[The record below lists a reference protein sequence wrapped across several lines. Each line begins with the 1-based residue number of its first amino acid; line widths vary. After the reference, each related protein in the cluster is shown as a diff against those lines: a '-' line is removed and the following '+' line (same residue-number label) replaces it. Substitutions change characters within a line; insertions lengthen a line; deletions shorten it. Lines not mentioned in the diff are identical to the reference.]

1 MARSRSGTRGRR
13 GPRKPPRR
21 DGAFNG
27 AGVQTLD
34 PRERGAIELPGTIT
48 VKELAELLGVN
59 PADIIRELIKSG
71 IFATINQLVDR
82 DTASLVAGE
91 LGYEVAE
98 TEAAAPGADETDGQV
113 AEATKEVLFEE
124 DDPSLLQ
131 PRAPIVTVMGH
142 VDHGKT
148 SLLDAIRTTE
158 VAAGERGGITQ
169 HIGASEVTHDGKRV
183 VFLDTPGHE
192 AFTAMRARGARV
204 TDIAVVVVAA
214 DDGVM
219 PQTLEAISHAK
230 AAKVPIIIAL
240 NKIDKADAN
249 ADRVKTELTEAGI
262 VVEEYGGDVPL
273 VPVSA
278 KTRLGLDELIEMI
291 LLVADLQEL
300 KANPKRD
307 AIGTIVEAKLDKGRG
322 PVATA
327 LVQTGTLKVG
337 DIIVVGETFGRVRAL
352 ENDLG
357 KRVTKAGPSSAVV
370 ILGLSDVPQAG
381 DILRVVSDEKEARTM
396 VETRKAAT
404 AAKSGEG
411 SGRATLE
418 DLYSQIQAGQA
429 KELRIILK
437 SDVSGSLGAITH
449 ALEQLDQDE
458 IRLNVLLE
466 GAGDITDNDIML
478 AAASNAIVVGFNTK
492 ITDTARRA
500 AEAEGVDV
508 RLYDIIY
515 KLTDD
520 IEAALKGLL
529 EPEIV
534 EVVEGRAEVR
544 QIIRVGK
551 NTVIAGSFVTDG
563 RIVRGGNARVWR
575 SSQGH
580 RHRPDRVA
588 PALPRRRSRGP
599 RQLRMRHRARR
610 IPRHPGRRHHRVL
623 HVADR
628 VAATAGRDARARAR
642 RTRRDLAADSA
653 RLAGASAAARSVSQ
667 RTERVDELL
676 RQEIGAIV
684 AREVADPRIGFAT
697 ITSRRDD
704 ADLRHAKVWV
714 SVIGQPAERD
724 AAVGGAPPCDAV
736 RPARAGQAAADQAHP
751 GPPRPPR
758 RHRGARDAHPPAARR
773 HRERVDPGPG
783 RPGRRVA
790 ADARRRGCHHADDL
804 PEEPPSAVATA
815 GAGAPQRREPDRPAA
830 GVVPQ
835 GRTAIGS
842 RDERRSDART
852 STPSRRRS
860 STGFAA
866 ARRVLAVSHEN
877 PDADTLGRDARRR
890 APRRGAGRHGRSGL
904 HGPGPAALRL
914 HGRRRALPDRPGPG
928 CAVRPARDLRLR
940 LARADRR
947 GRRPSCRAVRA
958 AAAGDHRPPRLERR
972 GRRGR
977 LDRPGRRGHL
987 RDGRAARRAAR
998 ASPLDAGD
1006 GALAAAPDGRH
1017 RHGHRDL
1024 RPPERDAADA
1034 RRLGGAGRGRR
1045 AAVRHLAAP
1054 LSHQARRPAA
1064 AVRRRPGSARER
1076 RRRPDRLVERDRGGP
1091 RRDGRRARALGR
1103 ASSTSSRRPRPPR
1116 SRSCSRRPAGGDA
1129 DQRPDQA
1136 RAASTPRS

>member
-1 MARSRSGTRGRR
+1 
-13 GPRKPPRR
+13 
-21 DGAFNG
+21 D
-27 AGVQTLD
+27 
-34 PRERGAIELPGTIT
+34 
-48 VKELAELLGVN
+48 LLSVN
-59 PADIIRELIKSG
+59 PADVIRELIKSG

-91 LGYEVAE
+91 LGFEVAE
-98 TEAAAPGADETDGQV
+98 TEAPGAGAAEEVEQAG
-113 AEATKEVLFEE
+113 EATKEVLFED
-124 DDPSLLQ
+124 DDPALLQ

-192 AFTAMRARGARV
+192 AFTAMRARGAKV

-230 AAKVPIIIAL
+230 AAKVPIIIAM
-240 NKIDKADAN
+240 NKIDKPDAN

-278 KTRLGLDELIEMI
+278 KTRIGLDELIEMI

-307 AIGTIVEAKLDKGRG
+307 AVGTIVEAKLDKGRG

-352 ENDLG
+352 ENDMG

-370 ILGLSDVPQAG
+370 ILGLSDVPMAG
-381 DILRVVSDEKEARTM
+381 DILRVVSDEKEARSM
-396 VETRKAAT
+396 VEGRKAAS

-478 AAASNAIVVGFNTK
+478 AAASNAIVVGFNTR

-520 IEAALKGLL
+520 VGAALKGLL

-544 QIIRVGK
+544 QVIRVGK

-575 SSQGH
+575 SGKVIAT
-580 RHRPDRVA
+580 DRIES
-588 PALPRRRSRGP
+588 LRRF
-599 RQLRMRHRARR
+599 
-610 IPRHPGRRHHRVL
+610 
-623 HVADR
+623 
-628 VAATAGRDARARAR
+628 RD
-642 RTRRDLAADSA
+642 D
-653 RLAGASAAARSVSQ
+653 V
-667 RTERVDELL
+667 
-676 RQEIGAIV
+676 
-684 AREVADPRIGFAT
+684 REVAQNYECGIGLANFHD
-697 ITSRRDD
+697 IVEGDVIECFTSQT
-704 ADLRHAKVWV
+704 V
-714 SVIGQPAERD
+714 S
-724 AAVGGAPPCDAV
+724 
-736 RPARAGQAAADQAHP
+736 
-751 GPPRPPR
+751 
-758 RHRGARDAHPPAARR
+758 
-773 HRERVDPGPG
+773 
-783 RPGRRVA
+783 
-790 ADARRRGCHHADDL
+790 
-804 PEEPPSAVATA
+804 
-815 GAGAPQRREPDRPAA
+815 
-830 GVVPQ
+830 
-835 GRTAIGS
+835 
-842 RDERRSDART
+842 
-852 STPSRRRS
+852 
-860 STGFAA
+860 
-866 ARRVLAVSHEN
+866 
-877 PDADTLGRDARRR
+877 
-890 APRRGAGRHGRSGL
+890 
-904 HGPGPAALRL
+904 
-914 HGRRRALPDRPGPG
+914 
-928 CAVRPARDLRLR
+928 
-940 LARADRR
+940 
-947 GRRPSCRAVRA
+947 
-958 AAAGDHRPPRLERR
+958 
-972 GRRGR
+972 
-977 LDRPGRRGHL
+977 
-987 RDGRAARRAAR
+987 R
-998 ASPLDAGD
+998 AS
-1006 GALAAAPDGRH
+1006 
-1017 RHGHRDL
+1017 
-1024 RPPERDAADA
+1024 
-1034 RRLGGAGRGRR
+1034 
-1045 AAVRHLAAP
+1045 
-1054 LSHQARRPAA
+1054 
-1064 AVRRRPGSARER
+1064 
-1076 RRRPDRLVERDRGGP
+1076 
-1091 RRDGRRARALGR
+1091 
-1103 ASSTSSRRPRPPR
+1103 AS
-1116 SRSCSRRPAGGDA
+1116 
-1129 DQRPDQA
+1129 
-1136 RAASTPRS
+1136 

>member
-1 MARSRSGTRGRR
+1 VARSRSGTRGRR

-21 DGAFNG
+21 DGAFG
-27 AGVQTLD
+27 GSGVQTLD

-98 TEAAAPGADETDGQV
+98 TEASGAVGADEDEGV
-113 AEATKEVLFEE
+113 DEATKEVLFEE
-124 DDPSLLQ
+124 DDPALLE

-169 HIGASEVTHDGKRV
+169 GIGASEVTHDGKRV

-192 AFTAMRARGARV
+192 AFTAMRARGAKV

-240 NKIDKADAN
+240 NKIDKPDAN
-249 ADRVKTELTEAGI
+249 PDRVKTELTEAGI

-278 KTRLGLDELIEMI
+278 KTRVGLDALLEMI

-300 KANPKRD
+300 KANPKRS
-307 AIGTIVEAKLDKGRG
+307 AIGTIIEAKLDKGRG

-352 ENDLG
+352 ENEQG
-357 KRVTKAGPSSAVV
+357 KRVTKAGPSTPVV

-381 DILRVVSDEKEARTM
+381 DILRVVGDEKEARTM
-396 VETRKAAT
+396 VESRKAAS
-404 AAKSGEG
+404 AAKSGDG

-437 SDVSGSLGAITH
+437 ADVSGSLGAITH

-520 IEAALKGLL
+520 VGAALKGLL

-544 QIIRVGK
+544 QVIRVGK

-575 SSQGH
+575 SSKVIAT
-580 RHRPDRVA
+580 DRIES
-588 PALPRRRSRGP
+588 LRRFRDDVREVQQNYECGIGLANFHDIVEGDIIECFTSQTVSR
-599 RQLRMRHRARR
+599 
-610 IPRHPGRRHHRVL
+610 
-623 HVADR
+623 
-628 VAATAGRDARARAR
+628 
-642 RTRRDLAADSA
+642 
-653 RLAGASAAARSVSQ
+653 ASA
-667 RTERVDELL
+667 
-676 RQEIGAIV
+676 
-684 AREVADPRIGFAT
+684 
-697 ITSRRDD
+697 
-704 ADLRHAKVWV
+704 
-714 SVIGQPAERD
+714 
-724 AAVGGAPPCDAV
+724 
-736 RPARAGQAAADQAHP
+736 
-751 GPPRPPR
+751 
-758 RHRGARDAHPPAARR
+758 
-773 HRERVDPGPG
+773 
-783 RPGRRVA
+783 
-790 ADARRRGCHHADDL
+790 
-804 PEEPPSAVATA
+804 
-815 GAGAPQRREPDRPAA
+815 
-830 GVVPQ
+830 
-835 GRTAIGS
+835 
-842 RDERRSDART
+842 
-852 STPSRRRS
+852 
-860 STGFAA
+860 
-866 ARRVLAVSHEN
+866 N
-877 PDADTLGRDARRR
+877 
-890 APRRGAGRHGRSGL
+890 
-904 HGPGPAALRL
+904 
-914 HGRRRALPDRPGPG
+914 
-928 CAVRPARDLRLR
+928 
-940 LARADRR
+940 
-947 GRRPSCRAVRA
+947 
-958 AAAGDHRPPRLERR
+958 
-972 GRRGR
+972 
-977 LDRPGRRGHL
+977 
-987 RDGRAARRAAR
+987 
-998 ASPLDAGD
+998 
-1006 GALAAAPDGRH
+1006 
-1017 RHGHRDL
+1017 
-1024 RPPERDAADA
+1024 
-1034 RRLGGAGRGRR
+1034 
-1045 AAVRHLAAP
+1045 
-1054 LSHQARRPAA
+1054 
-1064 AVRRRPGSARER
+1064 
-1076 RRRPDRLVERDRGGP
+1076 
-1091 RRDGRRARALGR
+1091 
-1103 ASSTSSRRPRPPR
+1103 
-1116 SRSCSRRPAGGDA
+1116 
-1129 DQRPDQA
+1129 
-1136 RAASTPRS
+1136 